1 MLQSSSG
8 VYSSSRWIT
17 PNLSR
22 RGAESCPERVV
33 APISVNFG
41 IENIVLHRRVK
52 HFLNLTGKAVYL
64 VDEKHVVGLEVG
76 QQSRQIPRLLDR
88 RTGGHAD
95 IHAHLVRDNTRK
107 RGLSE
112 SGRAVEQNMI
122 EAFTALFRSLDIDLH
137 VLLDLIL
144 TDVLVK
150 HLRAQGI
157 LDIGI

>member
-1 MLQSSSG
+1 M
-8 VYSSSRWIT
+8 
-17 PNLSR
+17 
-22 RGAESCPERVV
+22 
-33 APISVNFG
+33 
-41 IENIVLHRRVK
+41 
-52 HFLNLTGKAVYL
+52 YL

-107 RGLSE
+107 RGLTK